1 MRKVIPTESKTSQK
15 IQPQGN
21 SKENKREESRS
32 CPRMSDAM
40 DTSSSS
46 SKNFLSQLKVRG
58 GGGQTLP
65 GIFGRQE
72 RSTKNI
78 PCSLSKNSI
87 VTTTTI
93 IKHCIC
99 LVAYILQNTST
110 YIIQLGFE
118 HLCCKK
124 KKRTLVVLGKFRHYT
139 TN

>member
-15 IQPQGN
+15 IQPQGYG
-21 SKENKREESRS
+21 KENKREESRS

-46 SKNFLSQLKVRG
+46 SKNFLSQFKVR

-124 KKRTLVVLGKFRHYT
+124 KKKDIGSFREI
-139 TN
+139 